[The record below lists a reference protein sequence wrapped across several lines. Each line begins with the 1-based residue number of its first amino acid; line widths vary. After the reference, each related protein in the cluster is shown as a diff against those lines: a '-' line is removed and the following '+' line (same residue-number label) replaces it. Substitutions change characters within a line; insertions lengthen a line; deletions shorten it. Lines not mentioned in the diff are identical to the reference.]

1 MRNIKLT
8 IEYDGTN
15 YLGWQRQK
23 VGNTIQGTLEEA
35 IRVLTNETVE
45 TIGSSRTDAGVH
57 AKGFVANFKTSSK
70 IPADKYREAIN
81 HKLPDDI
88 VILKSEEVDEEFHAR
103 YNAMGKTYSYSI
115 LNREV
120 PSAINRNYVYHV
132 KRRLDIEAM
141 REACNYFIGTHDF
154 ASFKSSGSSVKTT
167 VRTISE
173 LYLEEQE
180 DTIKIYVTGDG
191 FLYNM
196 VRIIVGTLIMVG
208 FNKIKPNE
216 IENIIKE
223 KDREKA
229 GICVPA
235 KGLVL
240 EKVYY

>member
-35 IRVLTNETVE
+35 IEVLTNETVE

-154 ASFKSSGSSVKTT
+154 VSFKSSGSSVKTT

-240 EKVYY
+240 ERVYY

>member
-154 ASFKSSGSSVKTT
+154 VSFKSSGSSVKTT

>member
-8 IEYDGTN
+8 LEYDGTN

-23 VGNTIQGTLEEA
+23 VGITLQETLEEA
-35 IRVLTNETVE
+35 IKLLTKEEIEVT
-45 TIGSSRTDAGVH
+45 GSSRTDAGVH

-70 IPADKYREAIN
+70 IPSEKFREAIN

-88 VILKSEEVDEEFHAR
+88 VILKSEEVEEEFHSR
-103 YNAMGKTYSYSI
+103 YNAIGKTYSYSI

-120 PSAINRNYVYHV
+120 PSAIDRNYLYHV
-132 KRRLDIEAM
+132 KRKLDLESM
-141 REACNYFIGTHDF
+141 KEACQYFIGTHDF
-154 ASFKSSGSSVKTT
+154 SAFKTSGSSVKTT
-167 VRTISE
+167 VRTITE
-173 LYLEEQE
+173 LYIEENS
-180 DTIKIYVTGDG
+180 DIIKIYVTGDG

-208 FNKIKPNE
+208 SNKIKPLE
-216 IENIIKE
+216 IKDIIASKE
-223 KDREKA
+223 REKA

-235 KGLVL
+235 RGLVL

>member
-88 VILKSEEVDEEFHAR
+88 VILKSEEVDGGFHAR

-154 ASFKSSGSSVKTT
+154 VSFKSSGSSVKTT

-240 EKVYY
+240 ERVYY

>member
-35 IRVLTNETVE
+35 IEVLTNETVE

-154 ASFKSSGSSVKTT
+154 VSFKSSGSSVKTT

>member
-23 VGNTIQGTLEEA
+23 VGNTIQGALEEA
-35 IRVLTNETVE
+35 IEVQTNEKVE

-57 AKGFVANFKTSSK
+57 AKGFIANFKTNSK
-70 IPADKYREAIN
+70 IPAEKYREAIN
-81 HKLPDDI
+81 HKLPEDI
-88 VILKSEEVDEEFHAR
+88 VILKSEEVDEDFHAR
-103 YNAMGKTYSYSI
+103 YNAMGKTYSYTI

-120 PSAINRNYVYHV
+120 QSAINRNYVYNV
-132 KRRLDIEAM
+132 KRRLDTEAM
-141 REACNYFIGTHDF
+141 REACEYFIGTHDF
-154 ASFKSSGSSVKTT
+154 AAFKTSGSSVKTT

-240 EKVYY
+240 ERVYY

>member
-23 VGNTIQGTLEEA
+23 VGNTIQGRLEEA
-35 IRVLTNETVE
+35 IEVLTKETVE
-45 TIGSSRTDAGVH
+45 AIGSSRTDAGVH

-70 IPADKYREAIN
+70 IPAEKYREAIN

-88 VILKSEEVDEEFHAR
+88 VILKSEEVDEGFHAR

-115 LNREV
+115 LNRDV

-132 KRRLDIEAM
+132 KRRLDTKAM
-141 REACNYFIGTHDF
+141 REACKYFIGTHDF
-154 ASFKSSGSSVKTT
+154 ASFKTSGSSVKTT

-216 IENIIKE
+216 IEKIIEE
-223 KDREKA
+223 KNREKA

-235 KGLVL
+235 TGLVL
-240 EKVYY
+240 ERVYY